1 MELLDSAG
9 TRRDV
14 RTEAIDRLVKEA
26 TERGDIADR
35 MYWTLVYDFEMAPM
49 TTNHAQLTEAG
60 VVIPEPELIS
70 EAEVPLALWRIV
82 EALAQLDIYLL
93 HTDHLDDRGLLAL
106 LCNSVLE
113 EQVRD
118 LPPGCGVH
126 EFIDLAGG
134 ASPDD
139 REVHL
144 AVYATDAERA
154 AHQQRGGRVPPRA
167 PRRAD
172 RDRHLPRP
180 SAAPARGGLR

>member
-9 TRRDV
+9 TRRDA
-14 RTEAIDRLVKEA
+14 RTEAIDALVKEA
-26 TERGDIADR
+26 RERGDIADR
-35 MYWTLVYDFEMAPM
+35 MYWTLVYDFEMAPI
-49 TTNHAQLTEAG
+49 TTNRAQLIEAG
-60 VVIPEPELIS
+60 VLIPDAVAISDIEL
-70 EAEVPLALWRIV
+70 PLALWRII

-93 HTDHLDDRGLLAL
+93 HTDHLDDRGLLTL

-134 ASPDD
+134 ANPDD

-144 AVYATDAERA
+144 AVYATEAERA
-154 AHQQRGGRVPPRA
+154 AHRQRGLPVPPRA

-172 RDRHLPRP
+172 RDRHMPRP
-180 SAAPARGGLR
+180 AATSPPGGLR